1 MIVFQQGDWAINKT
15 DAKFGVGPDFDGVCL
30 RHMSCTAHD
39 NPKDGQCSCTGK
51 WDNED
56 GHCACNGGCWN
67 CKTKVPEDVKG
78 FFALVKWKR

>member
-1 MIVFQQGDWAINKT
+1 MIVWSHDDWAINQT
-15 DAKFGVGPDFDGVCL
+15 NAKPGAGPEFDGVCL
-30 RHMSCTAHD
+30 RHMSCRVND
-39 NPKDGQCSCTGK
+39 DGKAKGY
-51 WDNED
+51 NED